1 MVQITRGNLT
11 SKPTQSPMF
20 SISRR
25 AVAKSAI
32 GCAVYAGA
40 AVWSIWTY
48 EDPAPK
54 GRIVFA
60 VYPPFTKVAG
70 AEYQTNP
77 ITAPLFKAL
86 KELDDEADANDAAH
100 RSNLLLYEDDK
111 LLGPPH
117 SVHSDIATLGEGRY
131 SHWKDV
137 GIRFSASDNSDPNI
151 NGRRYWAVI
160 PIS

>member
-1 MVQITRGNLT
+1 
-11 SKPTQSPMF
+11 MF

-25 AVAKSAI
+25 TMATSAI
-32 GCAVYAGA
+32 ACAVYTVAAG
-40 AVWSIWTY
+40 WSTWTY

-70 AEYQTNP
+70 VEYQTNP

-86 KELDDEADANDAAH
+86 KELDNEADANDAAH
-100 RSNLLLYEDDK
+100 RSGLLLYEDDK

-117 SVHSDIATLGEGRY
+117 SMHIDIATIGKGRY
-131 SHWKDV
+131 SHWKGV
-137 GIRFSASDNSDPNI
+137 GIRFSTSDNSDPNA